1 MKIAFY
7 NRNQE
12 IEQLKKLFRE
22 KTLNKSCFA
31 CLISGQKKSGKSK
44 IIEHF
49 ITEITNDL
57 TLSSQVSGFDVK
69 KNVIEFQCNLKQQQE
84 PYSAFIAITNQIL
97 RTQKFK
103 LILSKVFRIVLTLFG
118 FSDAVSALTEL
129 ADTIK
134 SQKDH
139 DQSSLEIKRFNKY
152 KKFLQNL
159 TQKTPVIFILKDV
172 QYIDT
177 YSLKLVESILYNP
190 NGFCGAFIFELNE
203 NQGDTDEAIASIYNL
218 IKKELVDRIH
228 LIPMERN
235 FPSMMLAPEF
245 GENFFTTEEND
256 LLYTVSK
263 GFPGN
268 LVDMIHNYIQ
278 SGLISKVDGNWVKA
292 KDFKEK
298 IQPLEQQL
306 IDLLILFYVDKTIS
320 EAEMVIVKKMA
331 QGWGLSQEYVDF
343 CVKMLASI
351 VKLNVRIKNTLP
363 WGFLSEY
370 VFEVITAKNE
380 HKIIEY
386 LPIGENKL
394 PPRRDKTIKHLNLVE
409 ATITKH
415 GDDAILI
422 EWGYLEGRR
431 MREIMVEQN
440 ALHLGNCIKLVKEVI
455 EGLRELHKFNII
467 HSYITPEAVIES
479 DGKYLLATLD
489 RDILGLLRN
498 YGLTL
503 YSDSIYYSAP
513 ELLRDGKSTVR
524 SDIYSIGI
532 LLFRL
537 ITSTLPF
544 IDLNPKKAKDQII
557 GNRLNFIGLR
567 GYDNYDALIHFFERC
582 LHKNPSDRF
591 SDIEE
596 LLAGLQ
602 KIQEGMTSTSQSSK
616 VTQEQEV
623 AISGVQFSTYKGYL
637 KKGLLAVTACV
648 IIFSLY
654 FFSEEIRNLFK
665 TTKEIEQIVV
675 EINPGATDYN
685 AESPMI
691 HEEIEYLIQE
701 KLVRSGNVTVLDGKQ
716 FHALRETETRME
728 YVPNISIKGELT
740 RSSAGYELS
749 THFVKGEKSIFDTTF
764 TFNEPATFLTTILA
778 PLAKKIL
785 VVKKAKIEK
794 DIAVCANW
802 DALTSY
808 LKGRKAWLKMNKT
821 EAIAELKKAIHYDP
835 GFTLAKLKLLEVLKF
850 ESGNTTEIKELLKD
864 VKTNMS
870 NLSYI
875 DSIRVLATE
884 KSIEGLYLNAI
895 PYYQQ
900 IAEKIPHDKY
910 SYYEIAE
917 TYYMMCENDKAI
929 EYYQKALARDTNFA
943 LAFNHLGYSYLNK
956 YESEKALRYF
966 RRYLQ
971 IDSSANA
978 YDSMGDGFF
987 AAGMI
992 DSALFYKK
1000 KGIEL
1005 DPGLEYLQSGA
1016 GLILTLKGDYN
1027 NASYYFEKYDSL
1039 VKGKEELEVIG
1050 VGNKAFKKY
1059 LEGDFGAA
1067 EKLIDGS
1074 LNIISNYPSILGYQE
1089 NYWLK
1094 GLLLFEKGDYRGMN
1108 QIIEIFTKTI
1118 KKYNFSNEN
1127 YNPVFKFYLHLKMLN
1142 AIAIQNS
1149 KEMQQC
1155 IDILNY
1161 QIKEKVKD
1169 HGSVFDHAF
1178 LSFHLYKVF
1187 SSPKYQNKKEA
1198 DKARKNAISANRFY
1212 KV

>member
-370 VFEVITAKNE
+370 VYEVITAKNE

-415 GDDAILI
+415 GDDAILSV
-422 EWGYLEGRR
+422 WG
-431 MREIMVEQN
+431 
-440 ALHLGNCIKLVKEVI
+440 
-455 EGLRELHKFNII
+455 
-467 HSYITPEAVIES
+467 
-479 DGKYLLATLD
+479 
-489 RDILGLLRN
+489 
-498 YGLTL
+498 
-503 YSDSIYYSAP
+503 
-513 ELLRDGKSTVR
+513 
-524 SDIYSIGI
+524 
-532 LLFRL
+532 
-537 ITSTLPF
+537 
-544 IDLNPKKAKDQII
+544 
-557 GNRLNFIGLR
+557 
-567 GYDNYDALIHFFERC
+567 
-582 LHKNPSDRF
+582 
-591 SDIEE
+591 
-596 LLAGLQ
+596 
-602 KIQEGMTSTSQSSK
+602 
-616 VTQEQEV
+616 
-623 AISGVQFSTYKGYL
+623 
-637 KKGLLAVTACV
+637 
-648 IIFSLY
+648 
-654 FFSEEIRNLFK
+654 
-665 TTKEIEQIVV
+665 
-675 EINPGATDYN
+675 
-685 AESPMI
+685 
-691 HEEIEYLIQE
+691 
-701 KLVRSGNVTVLDGKQ
+701 
-716 FHALRETETRME
+716 
-728 YVPNISIKGELT
+728 
-740 RSSAGYELS
+740 
-749 THFVKGEKSIFDTTF
+749 
-764 TFNEPATFLTTILA
+764 
-778 PLAKKIL
+778 
-785 VVKKAKIEK
+785 
-794 DIAVCANW
+794 
-802 DALTSY
+802 
-808 LKGRKAWLKMNKT
+808 
-821 EAIAELKKAIHYDP
+821 
-835 GFTLAKLKLLEVLKF
+835 
-850 ESGNTTEIKELLKD
+850 
-864 VKTNMS
+864 
-870 NLSYI
+870 
-875 DSIRVLATE
+875 
-884 KSIEGLYLNAI
+884 
-895 PYYQQ
+895 
-900 IAEKIPHDKY
+900 
-910 SYYEIAE
+910 
-917 TYYMMCENDKAI
+917 
-929 EYYQKALARDTNFA
+929 
-943 LAFNHLGYSYLNK
+943 
-956 YESEKALRYF
+956 
-966 RRYLQ
+966 
-971 IDSSANA
+971 
-978 YDSMGDGFF
+978 
-987 AAGMI
+987 
-992 DSALFYKK
+992 
-1000 KGIEL
+1000 
-1005 DPGLEYLQSGA
+1005 
-1016 GLILTLKGDYN
+1016 
-1027 NASYYFEKYDSL
+1027 
-1039 VKGKEELEVIG
+1039 
-1050 VGNKAFKKY
+1050 
-1059 LEGDFGAA
+1059 
-1067 EKLIDGS
+1067 
-1074 LNIISNYPSILGYQE
+1074 
-1089 NYWLK
+1089 
-1094 GLLLFEKGDYRGMN
+1094 
-1108 QIIEIFTKTI
+1108 
-1118 KKYNFSNEN
+1118 
-1127 YNPVFKFYLHLKMLN
+1127 
-1142 AIAIQNS
+1142 
-1149 KEMQQC
+1149 
-1155 IDILNY
+1155 
-1161 QIKEKVKD
+1161 
-1169 HGSVFDHAF
+1169 
-1178 LSFHLYKVF
+1178 
-1187 SSPKYQNKKEA
+1187 
-1198 DKARKNAISANRFY
+1198 
-1212 KV
+1212 